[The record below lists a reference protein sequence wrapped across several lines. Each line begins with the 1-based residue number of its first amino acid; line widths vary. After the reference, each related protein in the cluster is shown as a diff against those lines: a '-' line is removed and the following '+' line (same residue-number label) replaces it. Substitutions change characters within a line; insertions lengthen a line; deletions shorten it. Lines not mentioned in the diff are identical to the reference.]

1 MIPRTVIS
9 LVLAFACGAVLQA
22 AEENEKL
29 VGLLEREV
37 TGIVL
42 PEAEAQRYCEARIP
56 RMPKIESA
64 ESWTKEAGRL
74 RGEILDKV
82 VYFGE
87 ATRWRDA
94 NTKVEWLETIEGGPG
109 YRIRKLRYEALPGLW
124 IPALLYEPEKLSGK
138 VPAIVNFHG
147 HSHVGNPD
155 GPKQLRCI
163 NLAKRGMLAISLG
176 WVGTGQLRTDS
187 YRHGRLGQL
196 NMCGTSG
203 LAPFYL
209 TMKRG
214 LDVLLS
220 HENADP
226 DRVAVTGLSGG
237 GWQTIMLSSLDT
249 RVKLSC
255 PVAGYS
261 SLITRI
267 HHYKDMGDAEQVP
280 SDLATL
286 VDYTHL
292 TAMLAPRPT
301 LLTYNSKDACCF
313 ESGYALKPLLDAG
326 MPAYRAFGAERSL
339 RHHVNHD
346 PGTHNYEQD
355 NREAFY
361 RILGDFF
368 FAGSKDY
375 NQKEIPSE
383 DEIKG
388 REELLVNL
396 PENNEDFN
404 TLAKKLSKNL
414 PLRPELPKEKAAAE
428 KWRETRRAEL
438 RELVKFKD
446 YRVTAIKSGGE
457 RRDLMRVKDPSAG
470 NEEADSIKATFWRLQ
485 MNEDWTVPAVE
496 LVRGKP
502 KKTAILIADGGR
514 KRAAA
519 DAEKL
524 LDDGYRVLAVD
535 LICIGECGSA
545 GKYHAMMTSVGDRI
559 LGLQAGQ
566 LAAVAR
572 WAASDIA
579 DGPVTIV
586 AAGPRS
592 SNIALTTAALEQKAI
607 GRLKLHGAMG
617 TLKEVIEQNLHI
629 NQQPEVFC
637 FGLLKAFDVKQL
649 ASLAAPMPIEF
660 VNASERAKSELSG
673 LAAWYELLGRQW
685 QPLR

>member
-1 MIPRTVIS
+1 MIRRALLS
-9 LVLAFACGAVLQA
+9 LVLPLVCTGWLHA
-22 AEENEKL
+22 AEPNEKL
-29 VGLLEREV
+29 VKLLQSEI

-42 PEAEAQRYCEARIP
+42 PEAEAQRYCEARVP
-56 RMPKIESA
+56 RMPKMKSADWWKAESA
-64 ESWTKEAGRL
+64 RL
-74 RGEILDKV
+74 RKEILDKV
-82 VYFGE
+82 VYVGE
-87 ATRWRDA
+87 AAGWRDA
-94 NTKVEWLETIEGGPG
+94 ETKVEWLETIDGGPG

-147 HSHVGNPD
+147 HSHSGCAD

-163 NLAKRGMLAISLG
+163 NLAKRGMLAISLA
-176 WVGTGQLRTDS
+176 WVGTGQLRTES

-209 TMKRG
+209 TMRRG

-226 DRVAVTGLSGG
+226 ERVAVTGLSGG
-237 GWQTIMLSSLDT
+237 GWQTITLSSLDT
-249 RVKLSC
+249 RVKLAC

-280 SDLATL
+280 NDLATL
-286 VDYTHL
+286 VDYTHM

-301 LLTYNSKDACCF
+301 LLTYNSKDRCCF

-326 MPAYRAFGAERSL
+326 KPAYGLFDAECAL

-346 PGTHNYEQD
+346 PGTHNYEHD

-361 RILGDFF
+361 RIVGDYFHPD
-368 FAGSKDY
+368 SKTY
-375 NQKEIPSE
+375 RRKEIPSE
-383 DEIKG
+383 DEIKT
-388 REELLVNL
+388 REQLAVKL

-404 TLAKKLSKNL
+404 TLAKNLSEKL
-414 PLRPELPKEKAAAE
+414 PLRPELPKGKAAAK
-428 KWRETRRAEL
+428 KWQQTRRAEL
-438 RELVKFKD
+438 RELVKFKE
-446 YRVTAIKSGGE
+446 YSVKATKSG
-457 RRDLMRVKDPSAG
+457 S
-470 NEEADSIKATFWRLQ
+470 EETDSTKATFWRLH
-485 MNEDWTVPAVE
+485 MNEDWTIPAVE
-496 LVRGKP
+496 LVRGQP
-502 KKTAILIADGGR
+502 EKTAVLIADGGR

-524 LDDGYRVLAVD
+524 LDEGYRVLAVD
-535 LICIGECGSA
+535 LLCIGECGSA
-545 GKYHAMMTSVGDRI
+545 GKFHALMASVGDRI

-566 LAAVAR
+566 LAAVSR
-572 WAASDIA
+572 WAKSEIS

-607 GRLKLHGAMG
+607 GELQLHGAMG
-617 TLKEVIEQNLHI
+617 SLKEVIDQNLHI
-629 NQQPEVFC
+629 NDQPEICC
-637 FGLLKAFDVKQL
+637 FGLLKAFDIKQL
-649 ASLAAPMPIEF
+649 TALTAPRPVSFVAASD
-660 VNASERAKSELSG
+660 RAKAELSG
-673 LAAWYELLGRQW
+673 LAAWYELLGNRF
-685 QPLR
+685 QPLK

>member
-1 MIPRTVIS
+1 MIPRTLLS
-9 LVLAFACGAVLQA
+9 LVLAFVCGGILQA

-42 PEAEAQRYCEARIP
+42 PEAEAKRYCEARIP

-64 ESWTKEAGRL
+64 ELWKKEAERL
-74 RGEILDKV
+74 RGEVLAKV
-82 VYFGE
+82 VFVGE
-87 ATRWRDA
+87 ATKWRDA
-94 NTKVEWLETIEGGPG
+94 KTKVEWQETIEGGPG

-147 HSHVGNPD
+147 HGHAGNS
-155 GPKQLRCI
+155 GRTKQLRCI

-187 YRHGRLGQL
+187 YRHSRLGQL

-203 LAPFYL
+203 LAVFYL

-226 DRVAVTGLSGG
+226 ERVAVTGLSGG
-237 GWQTIMLSSLDT
+237 GWQTIMLSALDT

-267 HHYKDMGDAEQVP
+267 NHYKDMGDAEQVP

-326 MPAYRAFGAERSL
+326 IPAYRAFGAERSL

-368 FAGSKDY
+368 FLDSEDY
-375 NQKEIPSE
+375 NRKEIPSE

-388 REELLVNL
+388 PEELLVKL

-414 PLRPELPKEKAAAE
+414 PLRPELPEKKAAAE
-428 KWRETRRAEL
+428 KWQKTRRTEL
-438 RELVKFKD
+438 RKLVKFKD
-446 YRVTAIKSGGE
+446 YA
-457 RRDLMRVKDPSAG
+457 VKATHSSV
-470 NEEADSIKATFWRLQ
+470 EEVDSIEATFWRLQ
-485 MNEDWTVPAVE
+485 LNEDWTVPAVE
-496 LVRGKP
+496 LVRGKS

-519 DAEKL
+519 DVKKL

-579 DGPVTIV
+579 DGPVTIA

-592 SNIALTTAALEQKAI
+592 SNIALTTAALEQNAI
-607 GRLKLHGAMG
+607 GQLQLHGAMG
-617 TLKEVIEQNLHI
+617 SLKEVIEQNVHI
-629 NQQPEVFC
+629 NQQPEVFS

-649 ASLAAPMPIEF
+649 SALAAPIPIEF
-660 VNASERAKSELSG
+660 VNASQRAKSELSG
-673 LAAWYELLGRQW
+673 LATWYRLLGSEC